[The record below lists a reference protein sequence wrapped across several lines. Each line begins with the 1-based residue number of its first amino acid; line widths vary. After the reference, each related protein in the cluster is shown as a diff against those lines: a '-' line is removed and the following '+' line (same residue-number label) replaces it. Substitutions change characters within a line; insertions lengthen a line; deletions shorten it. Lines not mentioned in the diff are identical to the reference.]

1 MKEKIILSRD
11 VIKDIAQDLEAG
23 MNCWYHIP
31 TAKVLS
37 APDRM
42 KHDIEDE
49 LWEDTFNEID
59 EKMHECIAF
68 ECLETHEE
76 FRIMQSFA
84 ENEVYDKRL
93 QERLFIALDNSKP
106 FRHFKD
112 VIDNSDFRLA
122 WFDFRTQWYMEY
134 VQTELNWY
142 NEKDEED
149 N

>member
-1 MKEKIILSRD
+1 MKEKIILSKD
-11 VIKDIAQDLEAG
+11 VIKDIAQNLEAG
-23 MNCWYHIP
+23 MNSWYHIP
-31 TAKVLS
+31 TAEVLS

-49 LWEDTFNEID
+49 LWEDTFDEID

-76 FRIMQSFA
+76 FRIMQSFT
-84 ENEVYDKRL
+84 ENEVIDKRL
-93 QERLFIALDNSKP
+93 QARLINALSNRKP

-112 VIDNSDFRLA
+112 IIDYSDYRQA
-122 WFDFRTQWYMEY
+122 WFAFRTQWYMEY
-134 VQTELNWY
+134 VQNELDRY